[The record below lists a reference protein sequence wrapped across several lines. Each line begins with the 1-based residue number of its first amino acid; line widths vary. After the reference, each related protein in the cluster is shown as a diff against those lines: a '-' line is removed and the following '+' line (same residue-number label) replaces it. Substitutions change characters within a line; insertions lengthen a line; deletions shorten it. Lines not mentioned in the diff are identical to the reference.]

1 MMRRFRADDKP
12 NTQRSIHYYST
23 RDSGPDTKYTAMYS
37 HMLIEDMHLGIMP
50 IGWQPN
56 RFKFECKVE
65 LESSSVEEML
75 KIGFPTHHGEPRY
88 LTEAICDFVEQ
99 STHILASYGK
109 AFYEIVY
116 TYSDEHKTKIDGFKF
131 NHVFNSNIH
140 SWFGFYWQYIP
151 KDACDRLADN
161 GEDKKRVIWLPPE
174 DMFVLSF
181 PRQLGG
187 VRRLRRTIDQLA
199 WISKETIPKFSMKD
213 MELQKQQ
220 PGYEFSLYRENQD
233 IFVLKRTK
241 NLGWPA
247 RSLSSEKLLEFYQ
260 LYRYLYFERAKTILR
275 EHIIKELNR
284 ALIRVGKKVGF
295 SAKIVLNN
303 CYSSKDIDGY
313 ISQLIDGKLQFS
325 EIIKI
330 TKFG

>member
-1 MMRRFRADDKP
+1 MRRFRANDKP
-12 NTQRSIHYYST
+12 NSQRSRHYYNT

-50 IGWQPN
+50 IGWQPD
-56 RFKFECKVE
+56 RFKFQCTVE
-65 LESSSVEEML
+65 STSPSVEEIL
-75 KIGFPTHHGEPRY
+75 KAGFPTHHGDPRY
-88 LTEAICDFVEQ
+88 VTEAICDFVDQ
-99 STHILASYGK
+99 TTHILTSYGK

-116 TYSDEHKTKIDGFKF
+116 TYSDEGKAKIDGFKF
-131 NHVFNSNIH
+131 NHVYNSNIN
-140 SWFGFYWQYIP
+140 SWSGLYWQFIP
-151 KDACDRLADN
+151 KAVRDRFADD
-161 GEDKKRVIWLPPE
+161 GDDKKRFIWLSPN

-181 PRQLGG
+181 PPQLGG
-187 VRRLRRTIDQLA
+187 ERRLRKMIDQLA
-199 WISKETIPKFSMKD
+199 WVSKETVPKFSMKD

-233 IFVLKRTK
+233 IFVMKLTK
-241 NLGWPA
+241 ELGWPA

-260 LYRYLYFERAKTILR
+260 LYRYLRFERAKAILR

-284 ALIRVGKKVGF
+284 TLIRVGKKVGF